1 MGTRH
6 QSGSRSAPAFVLTGE
21 QVSGRLASGTR
32 IGPARA
38 LLASSR
44 DLATPSPVHPPQTLP
59 ARAFPNYMCPLSLE
73 RGRQNPDSPFLALE
87 EASPAQ

>member
-32 IGPARA
+32 TGPARA

-44 DLATPSPVHPPQTLP
+44 DLAPPFACTPTLCQP
-59 ARAFPNYMCPLSLE
+59 ELSPNYMCPLSLE